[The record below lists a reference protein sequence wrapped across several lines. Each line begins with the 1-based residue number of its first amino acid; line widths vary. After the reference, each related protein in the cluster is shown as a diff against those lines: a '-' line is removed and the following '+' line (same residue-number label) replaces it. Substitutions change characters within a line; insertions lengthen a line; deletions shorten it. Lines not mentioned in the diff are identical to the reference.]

1 MEIPKL
7 NFQKLLKIFLA
18 IFVFGVV
25 FGFIF
30 FPVLLKIVLKYQL
43 QLKPDRRVR
52 EQLYLNI
59 PFPLEFNIYVFNL
72 TNPVEVQAGENP
84 IVQEIGPYRFE
95 YIKLYCSFFEIS

>member
-7 NFQKLLKIFLA
+7 NFKKLLKIFFS

-25 FGFIF
+25 FGFIV
-30 FPVLLKIVLKYQL
+30 FPVLLKTILKHQL
-43 QLKPDRRVR
+43 QLKPGRRVR

-72 TNPVEVQAGENP
+72 TNPAEVQAGESP
-84 IVQEIGPYRFE
+84 IVQEVGPYRFE
-95 YIKLYCSFFEIS
+95 YLYRIFFLSS